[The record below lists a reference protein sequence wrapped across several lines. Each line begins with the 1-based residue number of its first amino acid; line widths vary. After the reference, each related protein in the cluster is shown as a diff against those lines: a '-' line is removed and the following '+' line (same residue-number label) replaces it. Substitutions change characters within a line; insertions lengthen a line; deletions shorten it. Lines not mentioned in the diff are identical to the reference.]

1 MYYYSYYYYD
11 CSCYDC
17 WSLLMTTIVT
27 AAIRQTCNRCT
38 LPHTKA
44 FREPCRRGKARRLED
59 VDVAQRQR
67 RVEQCQQNAPKLSV
81 PCQARLTPAV
91 ARNSGSPHR
100 GESLS
105 GGSTLG
111 PSRSPRPGGGR
122 GARGLRARDPD
133 SGGFRPSASL
143 GRAKSIGTKISTLQ
157 RSRCSFLNRGW
168 VDQPRYKQDP
178 SGNPCAVSMTLSM
191 SPAIR
196 EPAIRQQF
204 HGSSTAEIG
213 PAAQETTDQCCV
225 VKRVVKIVVLVTD

>member
-17 WSLLMTTIVT
+17 WSLLMPTIVT

-111 PSRSPRPGGGR
+111 PRRSPRPCGGR
-122 GARGLRARDPD
+122 EARGLRARDPD
-133 SGGFRPSASL
+133 SGGLPISTVSQFGPGPKASEQ
-143 GRAKSIGTKISTLQ
+143 KISTLQ
-157 RSRCSFLNRGW
+157 RSRCSFLYRGW
-168 VDQPRYKQDP
+168 VGRPTPDV
-178 SGNPCAVSMTLSM
+178 NLTCAVC
-191 SPAIR
+191 A
-196 EPAIRQQF
+196 
-204 HGSSTAEIG
+204 
-213 PAAQETTDQCCV
+213 C
-225 VKRVVKIVVLVTD
+225 

>member
-1 MYYYSYYYYD
+1 MRAGMYYYSYYYYD

-111 PSRSPRPGGGR
+111 PRRSLRPA
-122 GARGLRARDPD
+122 GAGEHAVCAPETRIRADCR
-133 SGGFRPSASL
+133 FRPLDQSKSQVSATER
-143 GRAKSIGTKISTLQ
+143 G
-157 RSRCSFLNRGW
+157 SRR
-168 VDQPRYKQDP
+168 
-178 SGNPCAVSMTLSM
+178 
-191 SPAIR
+191 
-196 EPAIRQQF
+196 
-204 HGSSTAEIG
+204 
-213 PAAQETTDQCCV
+213 
-225 VKRVVKIVVLVTD
+225 